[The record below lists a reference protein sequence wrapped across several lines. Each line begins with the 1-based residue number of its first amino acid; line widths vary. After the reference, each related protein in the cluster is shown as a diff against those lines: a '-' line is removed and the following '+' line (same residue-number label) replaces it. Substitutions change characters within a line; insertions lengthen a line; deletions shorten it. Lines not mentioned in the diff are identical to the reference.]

1 MNARSIAQ
9 TGPTAKRPVGKVA
22 GFLGIV
28 VMLIA
33 THRPIPTW
41 PKSRQCSGGQVRDN
55 VWEDGTKYKSNQG
68 LFTCKEVAG

>member
-1 MNARSIAQ
+1 MFERCAQFTPTSSPTAILMNARSIAQ

-55 VWEDGTKYKSNQG
+55 V
-68 LFTCKEVAG
+68 